1 MSNPIRRLASQT
13 AVYGLSSMVGRLL
26 NYLLTPL
33 YTYAF
38 APESYGVVVELY
50 TYTSFLAV
58 LLTYGMETAYFR
70 FMNQHPE
77 PGDVFTTAARSLL
90 VSTLLF
96 VALALYSVPNLA
108 SALGYQQHPEYLHSF
123 IGIIALDTLCTLPF
137 ARLRQEQKPLTFA
150 LLRLGNIGLNVLLN
164 LFFIKW
170 APSITDGNATWWYNP
185 NMGVGY
191 IFLSNLIASAATTLC
206 FLPMAL
212 RKTGHWNPA
221 LLKTMLGYAW
231 PLLLAGLAGMIN
243 ETLDRVLLK
252 FLLPAGSNAMAQLGI
267 YGACYKIAIILTIFI
282 QTYRYAAEPFF
293 FGHARETNSRQ
304 LYAKT
309 MQIFVAV
316 CVFIMLC
323 TTLLMPV
330 VEQFIGQSYRV
341 GLSVVPILLLANAC
355 LGIYYN
361 LSIWYKLSGKTRY
374 GAYLTGIGALVT
386 LVLNALLIPRMGY
399 MGAAWAT
406 LACYATIMVVSF
418 VWGQKHFPVPY
429 QMGRLGTYA
438 LAMMLLYGMGNFI
451 LSHLAT
457 PIALALNAGLCMAF
471 AGFAW
476 KLEKAGMQGMVQVN
490 K

>member
-1 MSNPIRRLASQT
+1 MKQVECRIL
-13 AVYGLSSMVGRLL
+13 VGCGNRW
-26 NYLLTPL
+26 
-33 YTYAF
+33 
-38 APESYGVVVELY
+38 GVVANYAQAE
-50 TYTSFLAV
+50 
-58 LLTYGMETAYFR
+58 
-70 FMNQHPE
+70 
-77 PGDVFTTAARSLL
+77 
-90 VSTLLF
+90 
-96 VALALYSVPNLA
+96 
-108 SALGYQQHPEYLHSF
+108 
-123 IGIIALDTLCTLPF
+123 
-137 ARLRQEQKPLTFA
+137 
-150 LLRLGNIGLNVLLN
+150 
-164 LFFIKW
+164 
-170 APSITDGNATWWYNP
+170 
-185 NMGVGY
+185 Y

-429 QMGRLGTYA
+429 RLGRLGTYA
-438 LAMMLLYGMGNFI
+438 LVMVVLYALGTYI
-451 LSHLAT
+451 LQHLAT
-457 PIALALNAGLCMAF
+457 PSALALNAGLCMAF